1 MSEYRSLFLPSHFF
15 LHCTSVDLF
24 NDKIESSVRPYDS
37 ELCQS
42 GSSKSV
48 TKRSFSAC
56 CIETEKYCVRSSY
69 VSCVFRACLLAFQ
82 EKADVF
88 LAMRTGCPTTGASR
102 PWTAGPPVLACD
114 PDLAFASSLESIL
127 HYPRIL
133 NRGSDYLALICEM
146 DPASSNSMSIPNPLR
161 DVPLHETA
169 SNASGVGATEGT
181 AMGALNPAEDAD
193 EWHKRTALAGQ
204 WRTPEN
210 LLFPATVG
218 SFTSLAN
225 NGSAGASTST
235 FLAATGGAD
244 AQRTSDSLA
253 PSGGVVGPNNNPP
266 ASTTTFATATAMVVD
281 SSTIGNHMM
290 PLPQLQAMELPDS
303 TEDYAKA
310 LQEAY
315 RRGAEAAA
323 ALAAQ
328 QQQQQQQ
335 FNLAPSASCPD
346 FQQAYSAPSGT
357 VTGQRTSPPL
367 PASSSGYVAAPQ
379 TVVSAPYAPQP
390 VVTTSGVAAPHVPS
404 PISAPTM
411 TTSASH
417 PVLTSLSLMQ
427 MQVPQQVSQ
436 QQQQQQQQPALL
448 PPYQHHPMM
457 PPPPPPAPSTF
468 SSVTLTSTVATAPA
482 PPPYQPMQVHA
493 QPATAS
499 TSAPASM
506 VRNSLSMPNM
516 SGGAGPGVGLAHHPN
531 PYHAGLVEEE
541 KRLKRLARNRA
552 SARLRRLRKKNL
564 VRAFVA
570 LDGQLFSFEPFLT
583 RAFFVSSITAS
594 TVRRLTRTKPK
605 SGSSKRRSRRSS
617 TTNGARPSWRPEGPR
632 RRPRAP

>member
-1 MSEYRSLFLPSHFF
+1 
-15 LHCTSVDLF
+15 
-24 NDKIESSVRPYDS
+24 
-37 ELCQS
+37 
-42 GSSKSV
+42 
-48 TKRSFSAC
+48 
-56 CIETEKYCVRSSY
+56 
-69 VSCVFRACLLAFQ
+69 
-82 EKADVF
+82 
-88 LAMRTGCPTTGASR
+88 
-102 PWTAGPPVLACD
+102 
-114 PDLAFASSLESIL
+114 
-127 HYPRIL
+127 
-133 NRGSDYLALICEM
+133 
-146 DPASSNSMSIPNPLR
+146 
-161 DVPLHETA
+161 
-169 SNASGVGATEGT
+169 
-181 AMGALNPAEDAD
+181 MGAMNPAEDAD
-193 EWHKRTALAGQ
+193 GSHKRTAMAGQ

-225 NGSAGASTST
+225 NGSTGASTSM

-244 AQRTSDSLA
+244 AHRTSDSLA

-266 ASTTTFATATAMVVD
+266 ATTTAASAITATAMVVD
-281 SSTIGNHMM
+281 TSTIGNHMM

-328 QQQQQQQ
+328 QQHQQQ

-346 FQQAYSAPSGT
+346 FQQAYSAPS
-357 VTGQRTSPPL
+357 VSGQRTSPPL

-379 TVVSAPYAPQP
+379 TVVSSPYAPQP
-390 VVTTSGVAAPHVPS
+390 VITTSGVAAPHAPS

-417 PVLTSLSLMQ
+417 PVLTSYSLMQ
-427 MQVPQQVSQ
+427 MQVPQQQ

-448 PPYQHHPMM
+448 PPHQHHPMM
-457 PPPPPPAPSTF
+457 PPPPAPSTF
-468 SSVTLTSTVATAPA
+468 SSVTMTSTVATAPA
-482 PPPYQPMQVHA
+482 PPPYQPLQVHA
-493 QPATAS
+493 QPAAS
-499 TSAPASM
+499 AVAAAAPASM

-564 VRAFVA
+564 VRAFVP
-570 LDGQLFSFEPFLT
+570 LDG
-583 RAFFVSSITAS
+583 
-594 TVRRLTRTKPK
+594 
-605 SGSSKRRSRRSS
+605 
-617 TTNGARPSWRPEGPR
+617 
-632 RRPRAP
+632 